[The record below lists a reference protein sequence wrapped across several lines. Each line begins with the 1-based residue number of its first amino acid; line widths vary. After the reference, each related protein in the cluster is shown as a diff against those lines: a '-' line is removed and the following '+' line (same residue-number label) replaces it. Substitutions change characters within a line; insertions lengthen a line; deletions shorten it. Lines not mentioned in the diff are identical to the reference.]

1 MLLVRGGPW
10 LLALTLFACG
20 DDSDTSLG
28 GSPAVGGGGDSSG
41 GAVSGG
47 GGSGAEGGGLSN
59 IVVAATDASITL
71 DFDVAITGSG
81 TSFVGDIDVQGAT
94 GTAVLDGETFSVL
107 AYERQPFAEY
117 VLYQMLAV
125 STDRWFVVWAY
136 CVGTDLTY
144 FYFEGTD
151 GTALDYESASG
162 VCAEAPGPIE
172 VEVQFPSVDMPI
184 PNLYEGFTIDGPAVQ
199 VPSGAPG
206 TVDLGVVHTVLPFE
220 AVDCTVDCGAPGW
233 RELHTLL
240 WDQVSGRVCFGIF
253 YLFEDDPEILLAYSL
268 TLPDLSDPAG
278 DVALPAE
285 WTFTP

>member
-1 MLLVRGGPW
+1 MRVRLGLAVAWFTMLS
-10 LLALTLFACG
+10 CG
-20 DDSDTSLG
+20 DDSREAGGGAEASG
-28 GSPAVGGGGDSSG
+28 GSAGAGAEDAVGGASG
-41 GAVSGG
+41 GAGG
-47 GGSGAEGGGLSN
+47 AQLTN

-125 STDRWFVVWAY
+125 SSDRWFVVWAY
-136 CVGTDLTY
+136 CVGPDLTY

-151 GTALDYESASG
+151 GTALDYEPASG
-162 VCAEAPGPIE
+162 VCAEGPGPIE
-172 VEVQFPSVDMPI
+172 VDVQFPAVDMPI
-184 PNLYEGFTIDGPAVQ
+184 PSLYEGFTIDGPAVQ